1 MASKPAPQL
10 GLHDSYMWGFQ
21 VQSFTKFHLELEM
34 IEMGLGQI
42 VPFFVQ
48 ELANMGQGMQTSNRA
63 DLERGG
69 LSEKLTQSL
78 P

>member
-1 MASKPAPQL
+1 MASKPAPQV

-21 VQSFTKFHLELEM
+21 VQSFTKFHLEL
-34 IEMGLGQI
+34 EMGLGQI

-69 LSEKLTQSL
+69 LSEKLTQWL